1 METLRGI
8 MTTSS
13 EGYDAVENTLTIMHG
28 KPNVYCMPYNF
39 TIRTGNNEYESIEVA
54 DVEYDEYRIKVY
66 FGSLEISDGD
76 EIGYAFNFV
85 TGENS
90 NSDSFSW
97 EEASRV
103 ASVARP
109 LGIQYSEDG
118 VEWLARAPEDTIA
131 IRFSHDGGETWG
143 NTIFVRSIAAEE
155 SNSDST
161 SGSGSG
167 SSEEQGLEEQA

>member
-8 MTTSS
+8 MTTASN
-13 EGYDAVENTLTIMHG
+13 GYDSVENTLTIMHG

-39 TIRTGNNEYESIEVA
+39 TIKTGNNEWESLEVA
-54 DVEYDEYRIKVY
+54 DVEYDDYRIKVY
-66 FGSLEISDGD
+66 FGSLEISEND

-103 ASVARP
+103 ANIARP

-118 VEWLARAPEDTIA
+118 VEWLSRAPENTMA

-143 NTIFVRSIAAEE
+143 NTIFVRSLPVEE
-155 SNSDST
+155 SNSSSLSIST
-161 SGSGSG
+161 SDSVSD
-167 SSEEQGLEEQA
+167 SEEQEE